1 MTMDVLGLGCIAV
14 DELLYVNAYPA
25 ADSKMPVRRWE
36 RQCGGLT
43 ATALV
48 AAARLG
54 ARAAYAGSLGQD
66 ELSRFALECLV
77 REGVDMSHVRPGDA
91 QPIHSAVIVGG
102 PSGSRTIFYCLES
115 AAKVQP
121 DWPPEE
127 VIRAARVLFVD
138 HGGVAGMIRA
148 AQVARTAGVP
158 VVADLEEDGDSRF
171 SELLGLIDHLI
182 LSRSFAQRITG
193 RPEPAAA
200 VESLWTSGRHRAVVV
215 TCGGE
220 GCWYSA
226 ADAPAGTHHQ
236 RAFPVDAIDTTGC
249 GDVFH
254 GAYCAGLVRGLDTA
268 GAVLAWPLPRPRSRR
283 PAPAVSPASQTL
295 PQSRHFS
302 KNVAHF
308 THPTN
313 LHPLP
318 RLPVGTLAA
327 KRETAGRRASSA
339 SAGQESPPFPC
350 RASCG
355 SSGRTPA

>member
-1 MTMDVLGLGCIAV
+1 
-14 DELLYVNAYPA
+14 
-25 ADSKMPVRRWE
+25 MPVRRWE

-148 AQVARTAGVP
+148 AQVARTAGMP
-158 VVADLEEDGDSRF
+158 VVADLEEDGDPRF

-268 GAVLAWPLPRPRSRR
+268 GAVRLASAAAALKATRPGG
-283 PAPAVSPASQTL
+283 
-295 PQSRHFS
+295 QSGIP
-302 KNVAHF
+302 N
-308 THPTN
+308 
-313 LHPLP
+313 
-318 RLPVGTLAA
+318 LAA
-327 KRETAGRRASSA
+327 VEAFLEKCGAFHAPYESA
-339 SAGQESPPFPC
+339 STASITC
-350 RASCG
+350 RHSG
-355 SSGRTPA
+355 SEARNSRP